1 MTNASAS
8 IEIAA
13 PADKVWGI
21 IGGFD
26 NLPLW
31 LSLIRTS
38 KLEDGG
44 RVRRLEAVGGALIV
58 ERLLDFDDAARRFR
72 YSHLEAP
79 DPVTD
84 YVAEMAVEAVTA
96 TRSRVRWSASFT
108 PVAVGEEQAIA
119 HFEGI
124 FTTGLGELKQLIE
137 K

>member
-1 MTNASAS
+1 MTDVSAS
-8 IEIAA
+8 IEIAT
-13 PADKVWGI
+13 PADKVWDI
-21 IGGFD
+21 LGGFD

-58 ERLLDFDDAARRFR
+58 ERLLHFDEAARRFR

-84 YVAEMAVEAVTA
+84 YVAEMAVETVTA
-96 TRSRVRWSASFT
+96 TRSRVHWSASFT
-108 PVAVGEEQAIA
+108 PVGIDEAAAIA
-119 HFEGI
+119 HFEES
-124 FTTGLGELKQLIE
+124 TPPASPN
-137 K
+137 